1 MMKTIYSHLLTATPF
16 QPEQIQPD
24 QNGRGLN
31 LVAAKSY
38 RSAASFAGG
47 AVS

>member
-1 MMKTIYSHLLTATPF
+1 MMKTIYLHLLTATPF
-16 QPEQIQPD
+16 QPD

-31 LVAAKSY
+31 FVAAKTY